1 MVISWPAKITDTG
14 GMRQQFHHVID
25 IAPTILEVVGIAQP
39 DSVNGTT
46 QKPIEGVS
54 MAYTFDQANAEAPSA
69 RTTQYFEM
77 FGNRAIY
84 NDGWIACC
92 RHGRLPWEM
101 QAVASFADDE
111 KNWELYHLEEDWS
124 EANNLAADNPQK
136 LQELKILFSVEAAR
150 YNVPPLDDRMA
161 ERFDISLRPSYFS
174 GRDHVTLYPGMVR
187 LPEGSA
193 PKLNNVHH
201 TITAKAEIPEGGA
214 EGVVLAL
221 GGDTAGFVLMVR
233 DGKLVYHYNWFD
245 TDRYEVE
252 STAPVPT
259 GAVELAM
266 EFTPESETPGSPAT
280 VRLTRERGIG
290 RRGPGRE
297 AGLRPLQRRIARRR
311 RGYDVA
317 RRQGLPGRAL
327 PVHRIDQTHRHRL
340 PAWRIGA
347 LPGGEAATDPR
358 ARLKTADLGGRRGI
372 VR

>member
-25 IAPTILEVVGIAQP
+25 IAPTLLEVVGIAQP

-54 MAYTFDQANAEAPSA
+54 MAYTFDQANAEAPST

-174 GRDHVTLYPGMVR
+174 GRDHVTLYPGMIR

-201 TITAKAEIPEGGA
+201 TITAKAEIPDGGA

-245 TDRYEVE
+245 TERYEVA

-259 GAVELAM
+259 GPVELAM

-280 VRLTRERGIG
+280 VRLTVNGQAAGEG
-290 RRGPGRE
+290 RIEKQVFARFSVESLDVGDGYAV
-297 AGLRPLQRRIARRR
+297 AG
-311 RGYDVA
+311 
-317 RRQGLPGRAL
+317 RQGLPRRAL

-340 PAWRIGA
+340 PAWRLGA
-347 LPGGEAATDPR
+347 LPGGEATTDPR
-358 ARLKTADLGGRRGI
+358 ARLNVCRSPCRR
-372 VR
+372 